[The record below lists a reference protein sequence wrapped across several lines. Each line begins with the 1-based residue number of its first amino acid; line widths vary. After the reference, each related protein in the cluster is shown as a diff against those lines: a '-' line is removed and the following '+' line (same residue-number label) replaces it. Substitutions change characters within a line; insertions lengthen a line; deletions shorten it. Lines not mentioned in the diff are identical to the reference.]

1 MEAWYLVAGMNLICN
16 GEHEVT
22 HCGVTKVASCRPSTP
37 HSEHWVLDAAI
48 LKLELIELREMN
60 VVLRSW
66 GRFKLA
72 ILLRFIYVTK
82 LTGSKQPELN
92 L

>member
-1 MEAWYLVAGMNLICN
+1 M

-22 HCGVTKVASCRPSTP
+22 HCGVTKVASCRPPTPRP
-37 HSEHWVLDAAI
+37 HSEHWVLDTAI

-66 GRFKLA
+66 GLQVGN
-72 ILLRFIYVTK
+72 IVEIY
-82 LTGSKQPELN
+82 LYYQIDRE
-92 L
+92 